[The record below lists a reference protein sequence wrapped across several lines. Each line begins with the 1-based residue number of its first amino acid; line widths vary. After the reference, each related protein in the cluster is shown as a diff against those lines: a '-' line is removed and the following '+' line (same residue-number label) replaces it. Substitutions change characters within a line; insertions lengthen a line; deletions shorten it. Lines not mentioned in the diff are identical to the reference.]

1 MIGRQSE
8 FQQVRANIHKCH
20 PTLLLGEVGMGKT
33 YLLKQVYSQLDKA
46 IYVESLS
53 PFKPTLLDIIC
64 ALHQNG
70 DFIIEGIEAEYLSW
84 DELCKKLNR
93 LNLKQLM
100 NALLQN
106 LQGKG
111 YVLLLDHLETATPS
125 MAKKV
130 EALMKYTTII
140 GAANKLKPS
149 LKKLWWRF
157 EPIELPPLTKEESKQ
172 LLWSLIGKDKID
184 DDKLLEQIVT
194 NQANGNPL
202 SICQLTDKVKRES
215 NLTPEGIRE
224 LTHQAG
230 ARFIDLTPGFFI
242 IGALV
247 IALRFIALGLNSTE
261 LYILAGVSGG
271 FFIGLRYFLYQS
283 MRGDE

>member
-1 MIGRQSE
+1 MIGRQTE
-8 FQQVRANIHKCH
+8 VQKVIENIQKGQH
-20 PTLLLGEVGMGKT
+20 PLLIGDVGMGKT
-33 YLLKQVYSQLDKA
+33 YLLKQVASQFDRT

-53 PFKPTLLDIIC
+53 PLKPTLLDLIS
-64 ALHQNG
+64 ALHHNG

-84 DELCKKLNR
+84 DELYKKLNR
-93 LNLKQLM
+93 LNIKELM
-100 NALLQN
+100 SALLAN

-130 EALMKYTTII
+130 LDLMKATTII
-140 GAANKLKPS
+140 GAANKLKS
-149 LKKLWWRF
+149 NLKTLWWRF
-157 EPIELPPLTKEESKQ
+157 EPIDLPPLNKEESKQ
-172 LLWSLIGKDKID
+172 LLWSLISKDNIS
-184 DDKLLEQIVT
+184 DDKLLEHRVQ

-202 SICQLTDKVKRES
+202 SIYELAEKVKREG
-215 NLTPEGIRE
+215 NLTQEGIRE
-224 LTHQAG
+224 LRHQAG
-230 ARFIDLTPGFFI
+230 VRFIDITPVFFI
-242 IGALV
+242 IGTLV

-271 FFIGLRYFLYQS
+271 FFIGLRYFLYRS

>member
-8 FQQVRANIHKCH
+8 SQKLIENIQKGQH
-20 PTLLLGEVGMGKT
+20 TLLLGEVGMGKT
-33 YLLKQVYSQLDKA
+33 YLLKQLYSQLDKA

-53 PFKPTLLDIIC
+53 PFKPTLLDIISV
-64 ALHQNG
+64 LHQNG
-70 DFIIEGIEAEYLSW
+70 VFIISGLEAEYLSW

-130 EALMKYTTII
+130 FHLMKDTTII

-157 EPIELPPLTKEESKQ
+157 EPIELLPLTKEESTK
-172 LLWSLIGKDKID
+172 LLWSLISKDKISD
-184 DDKLLEQIVT
+184 EKLLEQIVT

-215 NLTPEGIRE
+215 KLTTESIRE

-230 ARFIDLTPGFFI
+230 AKFIDLTPGF
-242 IGALV
+242 
-247 IALRFIALGLNSTE
+247 R
-261 LYILAGVSGG
+261 
-271 FFIGLRYFLYQS
+271 
-283 MRGDE
+283 